1 MPTWAPNT
9 DRVVDTQWGRSRQ
22 GAAVTGIWIHHQAD
36 GAGHD
41 SIDYMIGYNDRG
53 SHPTYAIDDNGEATV
68 VGIIHPDLAPSST
81 FYVNDRSA
89 VTVEIANTGGAPDW
103 PVSMEA
109 LEQVAQII
117 AHHAKESPRENR
129 AERNQPGVTQK
140 GFWVGIHKQVAATA
154 CPGPF
159 VERHWDWIVDRANQI
174 LGGSTAPA
182 NQPSAPA
189 GGVSIGGSTVGYMYE
204 TIDGQR
210 VERNVAAAF
219 DRLAAAFKDTF
230 GLTLHVTSGTRTRA
244 EQQRLYDLYRAGKGN
259 LAARPGTSNHEESG
273 PRGPRALDVRD
284 SGGDPGVARA
294 GTVRANWLRANAP
307 SYGFDPAGYGFSR
320 IEPWHIEFT
329 GAIGGGAADQDTKNR
344 QGWLNEAR
352 GEKLAVDGIQGPA
365 TTAAIKRY
373 QAFLNERYGTK
384 LAVDGI
390 WGPETQKVHQRYW
403 DELKKPKPAPEPAAQ
418 PGPEVMLSWPWT
430 GIQRMLKSDFGY
442 RGAIDNKPGAGTIS
456 AFQRFMN
463 ARGYGRLAVDGEW
476 GPATCKAAQTWLAR
490 RWGYKGAID
499 GIPGAGT
506 RAAWDQAER
515 ENGRVYARVE

>member
-1 MPTWAPNT
+1 MPTWAPITRRIIDKGFGGSRNGQPIT
-9 DRVVDTQWGRSRQ
+9 GAVV
-22 GAAVTGIWIHHQAD
+22 HH
-36 GAGHD
+36 GAGTD
-41 SIDYMIGYNDRG
+41 VLGYVANANSRS
-53 SHPTYAIDDNGEATV
+53 SHPTYHIANDGTV
-68 VGIIHPDLAPSST
+68 TGIVHPDRRPYST
-81 FYVNDRSA
+81 GHSVDANA
-89 VTVEIANTGGAPDW
+89 VTFEIDNETGAPEW
-103 PVSMEA
+103 RVSAAA
-109 LEQVAQII
+109 LESLAQVL
-117 AHHAKESPRENR
+117 AHHAKESPREDR
-129 AERNQPGVTQK
+129 AEINEPGRAQS
-140 GFWVGIHKQVAATA
+140 GFWVGWHAQYVATA

-159 VERHWDWIVDRANQI
+159 VIPRMPSIVDRVNAI

-189 GGVSIGGSTVGYMYE
+189 GGVSIGGSTVGYTYE

-219 DRLAAAFKDTF
+219 RNLAAAFKAKF

-259 LAARPGTSNHEESG
+259 LAAKPGTSNHEESG

-307 SYGFDPAGYGFSR
+307 KYGFDPSGYGFR
-320 IEPWHIEFT
+320 QIEPWHIEFT

-390 WGPETQKVHQRYW
+390 WGTETQNVHQRYW

-442 RGAIDNKPGAGTIS
+442 RGAIDNQPGVGTIS

-463 ARGYGRLAVDGEW
+463 AKGYGRLAVDGMW

-515 ENGRVYARVE
+515 ENGRVYAWVK